1 MKMRNMSKNA
11 LTIAVGAGLVVAP
24 VLSAQAYE
32 FAISGQINR
41 MAVQLDNGDQDSL
54 FFLDSD
60 SSSSRIRFVGSG
72 DLGAG
77 KAGMT
82 IEHQFESNTSAAL
95 DFPAVSSGSD
105 QDSIRKVEGWFSGDW
120 GKITIGQG
128 SDATDG
134 VTEVDLGGT
143 VWTGGVYAYP
153 VDMMGGVTWV
163 TSNGRPAAN
172 PPGKTKPTTVAGA
185 ITTFDGG
192 RRDRVRYDSPT
203 LGGALSFAVSLADGE
218 RLDANIGG
226 THEFGQSTFAWR
238 VGISDQGDIGST
250 VGGGA
255 VALEPDNVEP
265 SVTVGSAALKIG
277 NWDFTYSFSEKD
289 FDETGR
295 TDAEEAYIRLGYVME
310 SGHSYAIGTGTFDD
324 FKRNNDEAE
333 VFQFGWGYSPNS
345 SVDLY
350 ASWTE
355 AEFDP
360 GAGALPPGVSVE
372 DVTAILFGTRVKFK

>member
-11 LTIAVGAGLVVAP
+11 LAVAVGAGLVVAP

-82 IEHQFESNTSAAL
+82 IEHQFESNTSAKADL
-95 DFPAVSSGSD
+95 PNVNSGSD
-105 QDSIRKVEGWFSGDW
+105 EDSIRKVEGWFSGDW
-120 GKITIGQG
+120 GKITLGQG
-128 SDATDG
+128 SDAIDG

-143 VWTGGVYAYP
+143 VWTGGVYAFP
-153 VDMMGGVTWV
+153 VDMMGGVTFV
-163 TSNGRPAAN
+163 DSSTGARSD
-172 PPGKTKPTTVAGA
+172 TTVSQA

-218 RLDANIGG
+218 RLDANVGG

-238 VGISDQGDIGST
+238 VGISDQGDIGT
-250 VGGGA
+250 A
-255 VALEPDNVEP
+255 VTSASGALEPDNIEP

-277 NWDFTYSFSEKD
+277 NWDFTYSFGEED
-289 FDETGR
+289 RDEAGVD
-295 TDAEEAYIRLGYVME
+295 DAENTYIRLGYVADN
-310 SGHSYAIGTGTFDD
+310 GHSFAIGTGTFDD
-324 FKRNNDEAE
+324 FKQNNDEAE

-355 AEFDP
+355 AELDRP
-360 GAGALPPGVSVE
+360 GSSFE
-372 DVTAILFGTRVKFK
+372 DVTAILVGTRIKFK

>member
-11 LTIAVGAGLVVAP
+11 LAVAVGAGLVAAP
-24 VLSAQAYE
+24 VLSAQAFE

-41 MAVQLDNGDQDSL
+41 EAVMLDNGDEDSI
-54 FFLDSD
+54 FFADSD

-82 IEHQFESNTSAAL
+82 IEHQFESNSSAAL
-95 DFPAVSSGSD
+95 DFPAVSSGEDS
-105 QDSIRKVEGWFSGDW
+105 DSIRKVEGWFSGDW
-120 GKITIGQG
+120 GKISLGQG

-163 TSNGRPAAN
+163 TSNGLPNAA
-172 PPGKTKPTTVAGA
+172 GTTVAGA

-203 LGGALSFAVSLADGE
+203 LGGALSFAVSIADSE
-218 RLDANIGG
+218 QLDANVGG

-238 VGISDQGDIGST
+238 VGIRDDGDAGGGTTAT
-250 VGGGA
+250 VGGK
-255 VALEPDNVEP
+255 LEPDGTEASN
-265 SVTVGSAALKIG
+265 TVGSAALKIG
-277 NWDFTYSFSEKD
+277 NWDFTYSFGERD
-289 FDETGR
+289 VDEANRDDGEHT
-295 TDAEEAYIRLGYVME
+295 YVRLGYVAE
-310 SGHSYAIGTGTFDD
+310 NGHSFAIGTGTFDD
-324 FKRNNDEAE
+324 FAANNDEAE

-355 AEFDP
+355 AELDRP
-360 GAGALPPGVSVE
+360 GANLE
-372 DVTAILFGTRVKFK
+372 DVTAILAGTRIKFK